1 MMGNQAGLPLQAWW
15 DKIQAWWRATNPTQ
29 RLRLGA
35 GAAVALVAVVVLAN
49 LAFSP
54 NWQPLYTNL
63 SAAQAGQ
70 ITNQLAQMKV
80 PYQLAQGGRTVL
92 VPSAEVDQTRVALA
106 DQNIPSSGTV
116 GFGNLTQFSL
126 GETDQELLLTEQVAL
141 QDEPGSTIGSIGAL
155 SGAKVFLNEPAP
167 SLFGESQNP
176 TTASVY
182 VTVKPYHTV
191 STGQVRGIM
200 QLVAHAVPGLSMKHV
215 SVVDQN
221 GTLLSAGVL
230 TAASPISGTA
240 TTELQA
246 QQAVD
251 STVQQAVQTMLAQ
264 VLGPGQAVVRVAS
277 TLDFAKQ
284 SVSQQTTG
292 KAVLSQVETQTS
304 ASTGGTAAPGAGT
317 TANTPGYVAGA
328 TTGGT
333 GKSSTV
339 INRYTVPITTTQTTV
354 PPGAIQRLTVAVAV
368 SKHLTPAM
376 QASLSK
382 LVEQAAGMNLAR
394 GDTLSLVGI
403 PFNTSAAAANAKAL
417 AAAQRTAQYEHW
429 AEELLLLVLA
439 VLILRTIWQAIRRWQ
454 AAPRPQLAGA
464 GPAPALGEDV
474 TQSVAGLLRQLKAK
488 PQPTAGDAA
497 LRQLTGM
504 IKDDPDGVARL
515 IRTWMAEEDG

>member
-1 MMGNQAGLPLQAWW
+1 MGNQAGLPLQAWW
-15 DKIQAWWRATNPTQ
+15 DKLRAWWSSTNPTQ
-29 RLRLGA
+29 RLRMGA
-35 GAAVALVAVVVLAN
+35 GAAVAVVLVVVLAH

-80 PYQLAQGGRTVL
+80 PYQLTQGGRTVL
-92 VPSAEVDQTRVALA
+92 VPSSQVDQTRVALA

-141 QDEPGSTIGSIGAL
+141 QDELGSTIGSIGAL
-155 SGAKVFLNEPAP
+155 SGAKVFLNEPSP

-182 VTVKPYHTV
+182 VTLKPYHSL

-200 QLVAHAVPGLSMKHV
+200 QLVAHAVSGLSMKHV

-230 TAASPISGTA
+230 TAANPVAGQA
-240 TTELQA
+240 TTQLQA
-246 QQAVD
+246 EQAVD

-264 VLGPGQAVVRVAS
+264 VLGPGQAVVRVSS
-277 TLDFAKQ
+277 TLDF
-284 SVSQQTTG
+284 SQQQVKQLTTG
-292 KAVLSQVETQTS
+292 KPVLSQTETQTS
-304 ASTGGTAAPGAGT
+304 SSTGGTTTPGAGA
-317 TANTPGYVAGA
+317 TANTPGYVA
-328 TTGGT
+328 TTTTPGS

-339 INRYTVPITTTQTTV
+339 INRYTVPETTTQTTV
-354 PPGAIQRLTVAVAV
+354 PPGSIQRLTVAVAV
-368 SKHLTPAM
+368 SKHLTPAL

-403 PFNTSAAAANAKAL
+403 PFNTSAAAASAKAI
-417 AAAQRTAQYEHW
+417 AAAERTARYEHW
-429 AEELLLLVLA
+429 AEELLLVVVGL
-439 VLILRTIWQAIRRWQ
+439 LILRALWQAVKRWQ

-464 GPAPALGEDV
+464 DATPALGEDV
-474 TQSVAGLLRQLKAK
+474 TQSVAGLLRQMSAK
-488 PQPTAGDAA
+488 PASTPGDAA